1 MIWKIIFLVLTVP
14 LFGEDIYFTRSGTI
28 SFFSSTPIEDIKA
41 INEQTTC
48 VLDLETG
55 DLSFRIPIRGF
66 IFKNGLMQEHF
77 NENYLESDTYP
88 NASFTGSIE
97 GWKDITLSETL
108 QPVSLKG
115 TMTIH
120 GVSKEI
126 AESGNILMKEDRLI
140 GAATFKINVADYKIE
155 IPKILRENIAKV
167 VDVSVDISLKK
178 K

>member
-1 MIWKIIFLVLTVP
+1 MIWKIIFLVLMVP
-14 LFGEDIYFTRSGTI
+14 LFGEDIYFTRSGSV
-28 SFFSSTPIEDIKA
+28 SFFSSTPIEDIRA

-55 DLSFRIPIRGF
+55 DVSFRIPIRGF

>member
-1 MIWKIIFLVLTVP
+1 MIWKIIFLVLTIP
-14 LFGEDIYFTRSGTI
+14 LSGKDIYFTRSGSV
-28 SFFSSTPIEDIKA
+28 SFFSSTPIEDIRA

-48 VLDLETG
+48 VLDLKTG
-55 DLSFRIPIRGF
+55 DVSFRIPIRGF

-97 GWKDITLSETL
+97 AWKDITLSETL

-126 AESGNILMKEDRLI
+126 AESGNILMKEDRVI

>member
-1 MIWKIIFLVLTVP
+1 MIIPKFEAQKEWT
-14 LFGEDIYFTRSGTI
+14 
-28 SFFSSTPIEDIKA
+28 TPSECPDLSKYSEIA
-41 INEQTTC
+41 
-48 VLDLETG
+48 VDLETR

-97 GWKDITLSETL
+97 GWKDITLTEKL

-120 GVSKEI
+120 GVSKDI
-126 AESGNILMKEDRLI
+126 AESGNILMKENRVI
-140 GAATFKINVADYKIE
+140 GAATFKITVADYKVE
-155 IPKILRENIAKV
+155 IPKIIRDNIAKV
-167 VDVSVDISLKK
+167 VDVTVDLSLKK

>member
-1 MIWKIIFLVLTVP
+1 MIWKIIFLVLTIP
-14 LFGEDIYFTRSGTI
+14 LFGKDIYFTRSGSV
-28 SFFSSTPIEDIKA
+28 SFFSSTPIEDIRA

-48 VLDLETG
+48 VLDLKTG
-55 DLSFRIPIRGF
+55 DVSFRIPIRGF

-97 GWKDITLSETL
+97 GWKDIILTEKF

-120 GVSKEI
+120 GISKDITEP
-126 AESGNILMKEDRLI
+126 GNILMKDNKII
-140 GAATFKINVADYKIE
+140 GSATFKITVADYKIE
-155 IPKILRENIAKV
+155 IPKILRDNIAKV
-167 VDVSVDISLKK
+167 VDVDVDISLKK

>member
-66 IFKNGLMQEHF
+66 IFKNGLMQE
-77 NENYLESDTYP
+77 
-88 NASFTGSIE
+88 
-97 GWKDITLSETL
+97 
-108 QPVSLKG
+108 
-115 TMTIH
+115 
-120 GVSKEI
+120 
-126 AESGNILMKEDRLI
+126 
-140 GAATFKINVADYKIE
+140 
-155 IPKILRENIAKV
+155 
-167 VDVSVDISLKK
+167 
-178 K
+178 

>member
-1 MIWKIIFLVLTVP
+1 MIWKIIFLVLMVP

-28 SFFSSTPIEDIKA
+28 SFFSSTPIEDIRA

-55 DLSFRIPIRGF
+55 DVSFRIPIRGF